1 MAETVLCVFPDCG
14 RAAAA
19 TLEGRALCLEHFLT
33 ACYEQFDRFL
43 VWQQEPY
50 DSVRADSVRHFLDES
65 TRQASELLETPR
77 DLSNLERARL
87 IDILSRAKEL
97 ARHLRRSERKPVAI
111 PVVLRS
117 DTPGHAWEEITETQM
132 VSLHGA
138 KLQLQ
143 HMVRNRE
150 TLVVIRRDTLQE
162 ARAQVAWRRNAE
174 NGRLEIGIEFLNAGN
189 FWQMKWSQTEPAH
202 SPMLH

>member
-1 MAETVLCVFPDCG
+1 MAETGLCVSLDCG
-14 RAAAA
+14 RQAAA
-19 TLEGRALCLEHFLT
+19 TLEGCSLCLEHFLP
-33 ACYEQFDRFL
+33 ACYEQFDHFL
-43 VWQQEPY
+43 GWQQEPY
-50 DSVRADSVRHFLDES
+50 NPARAESVRRFLDES
-65 TRQASELLETPR
+65 TRQASVLLESPR
-77 DLSNLERARL
+77 DLGNLERARL
-87 IDILSRAKEL
+87 IDILARAKEL

-117 DTPGHAWEEITETQM
+117 DTPGRAWEETTETLL

-143 HMVRNRE
+143 HKVRNRE

-174 NGRLEIGIEFLNAGN
+174 NGRLEVGIEFLNAGN
-189 FWQMKWSQTEPAH
+189 FWQMEWSQTEPAL
-202 SPMLH
+202 SRSLH